1 MSWCPAWS
9 RSRKPEAMLRN
20 GVIVLDRIKSRSK
33 CPPSPSLP
41 PPPPPLNPRR
51 PKKPR
56 HFPILGLKRGF
67 TRVGVN
73 FQYSFV
79 LSIIDVDLRVVCI
92 AMWMTKHEQKP
103 WQESRKNVC
112 LKTAVLVCNAR
123 NLLGVAF
130 HRQFS
135 RPHIEAGNRSTRTQS
150 QGVRL
155 FLQGKSTQRCLTMI
169 KHTTLTT
176 ALWRLLLHT
185 CHFLDYLLNNNSRRK
200 NSIWWKCKRSIRGSG
215 QLHLFAVT
223 CVGTR
228 KFKPNHWYQMEVF
241 SLFPPQNKI

>member
-1 MSWCPAWS
+1 MNNAGEFHFCILNVLMSGLIK
-9 RSRKPEAMLRN
+9 KPEARGDVAEWSNSLRQN
-20 GVIVLDRIKSRSK
+20 KIEKQMSTL
-33 CPPSPSLP
+33 SLP
-41 PPPPPLNPRR
+41 PSPPPLNPRR

-103 WQESRKNVC
+103 WQESGKNVC
-112 LKTAVLVCNAR
+112 LKTAILVCNAR

-135 RPHIEAGNRSTRTQS
+135 RPILRRETGQPEPNPKGYVFFFKER
-150 QGVRL
+150 
-155 FLQGKSTQRCLTMI
+155 
-169 KHTTLTT
+169 
-176 ALWRLLLHT
+176 ALRDVWQ
-185 CHFLDYLLNNNSRRK
+185 
-200 NSIWWKCKRSIRGSG
+200 W
-215 QLHLFAVT
+215 
-223 CVGTR
+223 
-228 KFKPNHWYQMEVF
+228 
-241 SLFPPQNKI
+241 

>member
-1 MSWCPAWS
+1 MSRGPASS
-9 RSRKPEAMLRN
+9 RNRKPQAMLRN
-20 GVIVLDRIKSRSK
+20 GVTVLDRIKSRSK

-41 PPPPPLNPRR
+41 PPPRI
-51 PKKPR
+51 KKGQNTPFS
-56 HFPILGLKRGF
+56 HPWFEEGGLPGWGWIF
-67 TRVGVN
+67 N
-73 FQYSFV
+73 IV
-79 LSIIDVDLRVVCI
+79 LSNIDVNLRVVCI

-169 KHTTLTT
+169 KYTTLTT

-215 QLHLFAVT
+215 QLHLFAIT
-223 CVGTR
+223 RVGTR
-228 KFKPNHWYQMEVF
+228 KFKPNHWYQMEVTF
-241 SLFPPQNKI
+241 

>member
-20 GVIVLDRIKSRSK
+20 GVTVLDRIKSRSK
-33 CPPSPSLP
+33 CPPSPSL

-103 WQESRKNVC
+103 WQESGKNVC
-112 LKTAVLVCNAR
+112 LKTAILVCNAR

-135 RPHIEAGNRSTRTQS
+135 RPILRRETGQPEPNPKGYVFFFKER
-150 QGVRL
+150 
-155 FLQGKSTQRCLTMI
+155 
-169 KHTTLTT
+169 
-176 ALWRLLLHT
+176 ALRDVWQ
-185 CHFLDYLLNNNSRRK
+185 
-200 NSIWWKCKRSIRGSG
+200 W
-215 QLHLFAVT
+215 
-223 CVGTR
+223 
-228 KFKPNHWYQMEVF
+228 
-241 SLFPPQNKI
+241 

>member
-1 MSWCPAWS
+1 MSRCPASS
-9 RSRKPEAMLRN
+9 RNRKPQAMLRN
-20 GVIVLDRIKSRSK
+20 GVTVLDRIKSRSK
-33 CPPSPSLP
+33 CSPSPSLP
-41 PPPPPLNPRR
+41 PSPPPNQKR
-51 PKKPR
+51 PK
-56 HFPILGLKRGF
+56 HAIFPSLVWRGGLPGWGWIF
-67 TRVGVN
+67 N
-73 FQYSFV
+73 IV
-79 LSIIDVDLRVVCI
+79 LSNIDVNLRVVCI

-169 KHTTLTT
+169 KYTTLTT

-215 QLHLFAVT
+215 QLHLFAIT
-223 CVGTR
+223 RVGTR
-228 KFKPNHWYQMEVF
+228 KFKPNHWYQMEVTF
-241 SLFPPQNKI
+241 

>member
-1 MSWCPAWS
+1 MSY
-9 RSRKPEAMLRN
+9 L
-20 GVIVLDRIKSRSK
+20 
-33 CPPSPSLP
+33 SLP
-41 PPPPPLNPRR
+41 PPPPPP
-51 PKKPR
+51 PWIQEGQKKTTP
-56 HFPILGLKRGF
+56 FSYPWF
-67 TRVGVN
+67 EEGVYQGGSE
-73 FQYSFV
+73 F
-79 LSIIDVDLRVVCI
+79 LSNIDVNLRVVCI

-200 NSIWWKCKRSIRGSG
+200 NSIWWKCKRTICGSG

-241 SLFPPQNKI
+241 SLFPPQNKIFFKKMVKSVPR

>member
-1 MSWCPAWS
+1 MSRCPASS
-9 RSRKPEAMLRN
+9 RNRKPQAMLRN
-20 GVIVLDRIKSRSK
+20 GVTVLDRIKSRSK
-33 CPPSPSLP
+33 CSPSPSLP
-41 PPPPPLNPRR
+41 PSLPPNQKR
-51 PKKPR
+51 PK
-56 HFPILGLKRGF
+56 HAIFPSLVWRGGLPGWGWIF
-67 TRVGVN
+67 N
-73 FQYSFV
+73 IV
-79 LSIIDVDLRVVCI
+79 LSNIDVNLRVVCI

-103 WQESRKNVC
+103 WQESRKNVS

-215 QLHLFAVT
+215 QLHLFAIT
-223 CVGTR
+223 RVGTR
-228 KFKPNHWYQMEVF
+228 KFKPNHWYQMEVTF
-241 SLFPPQNKI
+241 